1 MERILIV
8 DDDSDIQ
15 RLVSYNL
22 SQAGFQVSAA
32 VTGVAALHA
41 VEERQ
46 PDLIILDI
54 MLPDLGGLEVCR
66 LVREREKSR
75 RIPIIM
81 LTARTEE
88 IDRVVG
94 FEVGADDYVMKPFS
108 PRELVLRVKSILRRV
123 GHDNGGETLRI
134 GKIELFPQ
142 RRQVFVS
149 NRPLTL
155 TAKEFDLL
163 EQLMRARGNV
173 LTRETLMNKVWGYHR
188 QAASRTLDTH
198 VRRLREKLGDEA
210 AHVETVQKVGY
221 RMGSPHEA
229 QGRVGR
235 NGVKAPAKRTARR
248 GAQARQRAAS
258 KDGAG

>member
-32 VTGVAALHA
+32 VTGLAALHA
-41 VEERQ
+41 VEERL

-108 PRELVLRVKSILRRV
+108 PRELVLRVKSIFRRMGDEPTDLLKV
-123 GHDNGGETLRI
+123 GNIQL
-134 GKIELFPQ
+134 LPQ
-142 RRQVFVS
+142 RRQLLIGTRQVA
-149 NRPLTL
+149 L

-163 EQLMRARGNV
+163 EELMRAHGNV
-173 LTRETLMNKVWGYHR
+173 LTREILMNKVWGYHTE
-188 QAASRTLDTH
+188 ATSRTL
-198 VRRLREKLGDEA
+198 V
-210 AHVETVQKVGY
+210 
-221 RMGSPHEA
+221 
-229 QGRVGR
+229 
-235 NGVKAPAKRTARR
+235 
-248 GAQARQRAAS
+248 
-258 KDGAG
+258 